1 MCQCR
6 SSACSQLPCC
16 EDGGGG
22 CIVGGILYREA
33 DGIWVMR
40 HNYAVTARNT
50 WYGAMQL
57 DPHLDP
63 TLTPP

>member
-1 MCQCR
+1 
-6 SSACSQLPCC
+6 
-16 EDGGGG
+16 
-22 CIVGGILYREA
+22 VGGILYREA